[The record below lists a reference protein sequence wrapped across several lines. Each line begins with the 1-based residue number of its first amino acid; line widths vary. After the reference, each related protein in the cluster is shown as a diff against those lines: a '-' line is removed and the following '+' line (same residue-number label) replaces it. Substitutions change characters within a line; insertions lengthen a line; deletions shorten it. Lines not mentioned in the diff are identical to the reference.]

1 MTQMTSND
9 FEAVAWPQLVWS
21 LTRSSITHLWRQ
33 TSKWA
38 ATMTDEIRRSAQRRS
53 DPILPRPDLWHQQC
67 RRDILRIEARRIL

>member
-9 FEAVAWPQLVWS
+9 FGAVAWPQLVWL

-33 TSKWA
+33 TSKCG
-38 ATMTDEIRRSAQRRS
+38 ATMVGALRRSAQRERHQV
-53 DPILPRPDLWHQQC
+53 LPPPELWHQQC